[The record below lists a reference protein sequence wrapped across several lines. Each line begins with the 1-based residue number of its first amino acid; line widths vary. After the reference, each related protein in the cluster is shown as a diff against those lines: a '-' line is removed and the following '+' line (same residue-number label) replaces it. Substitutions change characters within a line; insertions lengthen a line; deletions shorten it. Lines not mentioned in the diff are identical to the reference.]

1 MKRLIVCC
9 DGTWQD
15 LSTPYPTN
23 IVKLAQAIQP
33 IDRDGT
39 LQCVFY
45 GYGIGT
51 RKLDRL
57 AGGAFGQG
65 IDRNIQDAYL
75 FLCLNYEPGDE
86 IYLFG
91 YSRGAYTV
99 RSVVGLINC
108 SGLLKHQKVR
118 HLRRA
123 YDLYRRKEI
132 KPSHL
137 EAQQFRQENG
147 DRVPITL
154 LGCWETVGSLGVPDL
169 IPFLPINHWV
179 NRRYQFHDTTLSA
192 IIERALHAVAVD
204 ERRRILNIT
213 PMESSPDRPSQSL
226 HQAWFP
232 GNHGA
237 VGGGTEAH
245 SGLSNTALIWMME
258 QMQQMGLKLA
268 LDAHTIEGGL
278 QQNHKAPFDE
288 KLGLLGLA
296 GARWREIVGYFDD
309 LHISTKQRWCDV
321 PSYRPP
327 NLAAKYRETLDAYCE
342 VNRAL
347 S

>member
-15 LSTPYPTN
+15 LNTPYPTN
-23 IVKLAQAIQP
+23 VVKLSQAIKP
-33 IDRDGT
+33 ITDDGT
-39 LQCVFY
+39 PQSIFY
-45 GYGIGT
+45 GRGVGT
-51 RKLDRL
+51 GKLDRL
-57 AGGAFGQG
+57 RGGAFGEG

-99 RSVVGLINC
+99 RSVAGFINC
-108 SGLLKHQKVR
+108 SGLLARQNIR

-123 YDLYRRKEI
+123 YDLYRSKAI
-132 KPSHL
+132 KPSHP

-154 LGCWETVGSLGVPDL
+154 LGCWETVGSLGIPDVV
-169 IPFLPINHWV
+169 PFLPINTWLNH
-179 NRRYQFHDTTLSA
+179 RYQFHDTTLSA

-204 ERRRILNIT
+204 ERRRVLNIT
-213 PMESSPDRPSQSL
+213 PMKASPDLTSQIL
-226 HQAWFP
+226 HQVWFP

-237 VGGGTEAH
+237 VGGGTEAQ
-245 SGLSNTALIWMME
+245 SALSNAALVWMIE
-258 QMQQMGLKLA
+258 QMGQMGLPLA
-268 LDAHTIEGGL
+268 LDPKNIEGGL
-278 QQNHKAPFDE
+278 QQNHAAPFDQN
-288 KLGLLGLA
+288 LGLLGLA
-296 GARWREIVGYFDD
+296 GARWREIRDDFDNIH
-309 LHISTKQRWCDV
+309 LSTRRRWCDL
-321 PSYRPP
+321 PDYKPL
-327 NLAAKYRETLDAYCE
+327 NLADKYKEALKAYCDQ
-342 VNRAL
+342 